1 MTRKT
6 ILGILLCSA
15 ATWELQSQSLNA
27 VQLADGTVYFTQPPS
42 LVKAITTFR
51 NPGVPATY
59 YFTLDLPATAGE
71 PLQRVTFKQ
80 QQGSEDI
87 GFNLKHS
94 EAEAEA
100 PSQPRQKLNLGEVT
114 SDPKS
119 HTVSVTFDPP
129 VSPGRTIII
138 GLHPVGNPLF
148 GGVYL
153 FGVIAFPVGEKV
165 HGQFLGYGR
174 LQFSIPSR

>member
-1 MTRKT
+1 MIRTT
-6 ILGILLCSA
+6 VIGVLLCSTV
-15 ATWELQSQSLNA
+15 TWGIQSQSLNA
-27 VQLADGTVYFTQPPS
+27 VQLADGTVYFVQPPS
-42 LVKAITTFR
+42 LDKAITTFR

-80 QQGSEDI
+80 QQGLEDI
-87 GFNLKHS
+87 RFNLRRS
-94 EAEAEA
+94 EAEAKA
-100 PSQPRQKLNLGEVT
+100 PSQPRQKLSLGEVT
-114 SDPKS
+114 SDPKT

-129 VSPGRTIII
+129 VSPGRTVII

-148 GGVYL
+148 GGIYL
-153 FGVIAFPVGEKV
+153 FGVTAFPVGEKS

-174 LQFSIPSR
+174 LQFSTPSR